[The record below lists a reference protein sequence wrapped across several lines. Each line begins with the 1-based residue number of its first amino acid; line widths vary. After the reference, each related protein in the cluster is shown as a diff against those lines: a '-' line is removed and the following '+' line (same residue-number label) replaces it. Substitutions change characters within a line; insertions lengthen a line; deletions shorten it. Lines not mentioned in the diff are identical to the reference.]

1 MMRLSSPFFLF
12 IPVLFLLA
20 LFLFI
25 IARILARRSGI
36 PAGRIIYSDHGQ
48 WQRASKPLYDA
59 EVGLTGKPDYLIQRD
74 GRLIPAEVKSSYAPR
89 TPYDSHIMQLAAYC
103 VLVEREFGERPP
115 FGLLRYRNRTFEG
128 PFTPQLESQVLDL
141 ISAIR
146 RLKEHEDI
154 PRSHSSKAR
163 CARCG
168 YRNTCNQRL

>member
-1 MMRLSSPFFLF
+1 MQPFSPFFL
-12 IPVLFLLA
+12 LSAGLLLLA
-20 LFLFI
+20 LFLLF

-59 EVGLTGKPDYLIQRD
+59 EVGLTGKPDYLIQKD
-74 GRLIPAEVKSSYAPR
+74 GKLIPAEVKSSYAPR
-89 TPYDSHIMQLAAYC
+89 APYDSHIMQLAAYC

-115 FGLLRYRNRTFEG
+115 YGLLRYRNRTFEI

-154 PRSHSSKAR
+154 PRSHNSKAR

-168 YRNTCNQRL
+168 YRNTCDQRL

>member
-1 MMRLSSPFFLF
+1 MELSLPIILLSAAL
-12 IPVLFLLA
+12 LLA
-20 LFLFI
+20 ALLFFA

-48 WQRASKPLYDA
+48 WQKTAKPLYDA
-59 EVGLTGKPDYLIQRD
+59 DLGLTGKPDYLIQRD

-115 FGLLRYRNRTFEG
+115 YGLLRYRNRTFEI
-128 PFTPQLESQVLDL
+128 PYTDQLESELLSLLDT
-141 ISAIR
+141 IR
-146 RLKEHEDI
+146 RCKDHQDV
-154 PRSHSSKAR
+154 PRSHYSKSR

-168 YRNTCNQRL
+168 YRNVCDQRL

>member
-115 FGLLRYRNRTFEG
+115 FGLLRYRNRTFEV